1 MWITESW
8 TLSALAAP
16 PVSEQQL
23 SGGRVQRERTRRE
36 EEEVLTVGR
45 GGGGLSRDA
54 VGATRRAKGGV
65 YRRGER
71 VLDVHTARR
80 AEANT
85 SGCRLNVAPMH
96 QRCRLVA
103 PWRPH
108 PIAVVVSPSYLPPT
122 HPPLQIYL
130 KKRKKSVL
138 CVRPATLCV
147 SAGGKKKKNG
157 RPSCLFGWVGNKIRR
172 RRLNPLTTA
181 SVGVRGRH
189 FAQLVASP
197 CVMTTQ
203 RVLTCIVT
211 LNSSFLSI
219 WLFSR
224 KRPRTK
230 FQKKNKKKLESFVRR
245 GGASVTGARSRVWP
259 SEPTANMTR
268 TACDVWRRRR
278 APQTPLRNTQHTP

>member
-1 MWITESW
+1 MCS
-8 TLSALAAP
+8 
-16 PVSEQQL
+16 
-23 SGGRVQRERTRRE
+23 SGNVVCVRGRE
-36 EEEVLTVGR
+36 EEEKWT
-45 GGGGLSRDA
+45 
-54 VGATRRAKGGV
+54 AK
-65 YRRGER
+65 
-71 VLDVHTARR
+71 L
-80 AEANT
+80 
-85 SGCRLNVAPMH
+85 
-96 QRCRLVA
+96 
-103 PWRPH
+103 
-108 PIAVVVSPSYLPPT
+108 
-122 HPPLQIYL
+122 
-130 KKRKKSVL
+130 
-138 CVRPATLCV
+138 
-147 SAGGKKKKNG
+147 
-157 RPSCLFGWVGNKIRR
+157 LFGWVGNKIRR

-268 TACDVWRRRR
+268 TACDV
-278 APQTPLRNTQHTP
+278 